1 MSVILSCLKR
11 ITLDQSIDII
21 SEEVSIGLSNGL
33 PFRYTV
39 GFDLQ
44 AILEYPRLA
53 SVVSVLNTV

>member
-1 MSVILSCLKR
+1 VSVIVSCLKR

-21 SEEVSIGLSNGL
+21 SEEISTGLGNGF
-33 PFRYTV
+33 PFRYTL

-44 AILEYPRLA
+44 AVLKYPRLA